1 MAKVLQEEE
10 LMELVKKVAEE
21 ALDEDLSNAT
31 PQTRLRS
38 LGMDSVDLLEF
49 VSDLEDRLQ
58 LCIPDSQLK
67 ELETV
72 GGVIATLMALQ
83 AAQPA
88 GGRQHAGRR
97 RGRGTAHRCHP
108 MTSSLPG

>member
-1 MAKVLQEEE
+1 METLMTKVWQEEE

-49 VSDLEDRLQ
+49 VSDLEDHLQ

-88 GGRQHAGRR
+88 GDAGTPAGAGDGERPTDASR
-97 RGRGTAHRCHP
+97 
-108 MTSSLPG
+108 

>member
-21 ALDEDLSNAT
+21 ALDVDLSDAT
-31 PQTRLRS
+31 PQTSLRS
-38 LGMDSVDLLEF
+38 LGMDSLDQLEF
-49 VSDLEDRLQ
+49 VSVLEDHLE
-58 LCIPDSQLK
+58 LCIPDSQLR

-72 GGVIATLMALQ
+72 GGLIVALMNLQ

-88 GGRQHAGRR
+88 GDGGTLAGTDEERPTDASR
-97 RGRGTAHRCHP
+97 
-108 MTSSLPG
+108 

>member
-21 ALDEDLSNAT
+21 ALDVDLSNAT
-31 PQTRLRS
+31 PQTPLRS
-38 LGMDSVDLLEF
+38 LGMDSLDQLEF
-49 VSDLEDRLQ
+49 VSALEDHFE

-72 GGVIATLMALQ
+72 GGLIVALMELQ

-88 GGRQHAGRR
+88 GDGGTPAGAGDDERPADASR
-97 RGRGTAHRCHP
+97 
-108 MTSSLPG
+108 